1 MTNQILHNMKRK
13 LLTLVIL
20 LTANLFSQ
28 SKLPTEAQNIVKE
41 GKLLY
46 KSEMA
51 SWYGSDIFMANYR
64 NRENIGGYF
73 SYTEKEISK
82 CVFFSKDQ
90 TPKALGTILFDN
102 SFNVE
107 TAKVEISERPL
118 TPFEAE
124 LAQLRKNAMQ
134 ELISNKDDFFK
145 FYEKMNPNLIPIIS
159 AGEKK
164 VYILTG
170 PKENGVIVFGNDY
183 LLTFDKNNQL
193 ISKKILHKNII
204 AIEYGGKDT
213 DKTSVGAMHTHLPE
227 TGDFITA
234 TDICTLMLYEKFAKW
249 EFHKVSSQKYLNN
262 WDCINDVLTLEE
274 INDSSK
280 KK

>member
-1 MTNQILHNMKRK
+1 MKNT
-13 LLTLVIL
+13 LTLLITL
-20 LTANLFSQ
+20 LSTTFFCQN
-28 SKLPTEAQNIVKE
+28 KLPKEAEAIVNE
-41 GKLLY
+41 GKTLY

-51 SWYGSDIFMANYR
+51 SWYGSDIFMENYKD
-64 NRENIGGYF
+64 RENIGGYF

-90 TPKALGTILFDN
+90 SPKALGTISFDN
-102 SFNVE
+102 TFNIK
-107 TAKVEISERPL
+107 TAKVEINERPL
-118 TPFEAE
+118 TPYEIE

-145 FYEKMNPNLIPIIS
+145 FYKNMNPNLIPLIYE
-159 AGEKK
+159 GVKK

-170 PKENGVIVFGNDY
+170 PKENGVVVFGNDY
-183 LLTFDKNNQL
+183 LLTFDKNNVL
-193 ISKKILHKNII
+193 TSKKTLHKNII
-204 AIEYGGKDT
+204 AIEYGGDK

-234 TDICTLMLYEKFAKW
+234 TDICTLMLYEKFAQW
-249 EFHKVSSQKYLNN
+249 EFHKVTSQKYINN
-262 WDCINDVLTLEE
+262 WDCVKDELTLEE
-274 INDSSK
+274 IKDANK

>member
-1 MTNQILHNMKRK
+1 MKNT
-13 LLTLVIL
+13 LTLLITL
-20 LTANLFSQ
+20 LSTTFFCQN
-28 SKLPTEAQNIVKE
+28 KLPKEAEAIVNE
-41 GKLLY
+41 GKTLY

-51 SWYGSDIFMANYR
+51 SWYGSDIFMENYKD
-64 NRENIGGYF
+64 RENIGGYF

-90 TPKALGTILFDN
+90 SPKALGTISFDN
-102 SFNVE
+102 TFNIK

-118 TPFEAE
+118 TPYETE

-145 FYEKMNPNLIPIIS
+145 FYEKMSPNIIPLINN
-159 AGEKK
+159 GEKK
-164 VYILTG
+164 AYILTG
-170 PKENGVIVFGNDY
+170 PKESGVVVFGNDY

-193 ISKKILHKNII
+193 FSKKALHKNII
-204 AIEYGGKDT
+204 SIEYGNDEI
-213 DKTSVGAMHTHLPE
+213 DKKTEGSMHTHLPE

-249 EFHKVSSQKYLNN
+249 KFHMVSSQKYINN
-262 WDCINDVLTLEE
+262 WNCETDELTIEE
-274 INDSSK
+274 IK
-280 KK
+280 K